1 MQTSLCRNTGIL
13 RTLFFF
19 TLLTFFATSASAQVN
34 SWISPTSGNWD
45 QRRLVA
51 RRVAG

>member
-19 TLLTFFATSASAQVN
+19 TLLDVLCNLRFG
-34 SWISPTSGNWD
+34 SGEFLD
-45 QRRLVA
+45 KPHER
-51 RRVAG
+51 